1 MNKIT
6 FDPETLAPVV
16 EQGNE
21 ESDPKLELHQRGILS
36 NFGGLR
42 FGNIPV
48 GDALIG
54 GTAASLVSELTD
66 AFTPKD
72 NTIVSALIKIVGGNL
87 LAGAFSGILGNNATS
102 AARLLVTYDGLRDII
117 PLDGW
122 IREILD
128 PIKKAVPVK
137 PNGVVGQSQPPVNV
151 AYGPGQ
157 RDVMSLDNWMASAA
171 RGN

>member
-6 FDPETLAPVV
+6 FDPNTLAPIV
-16 EQGNE
+16 EQGEE
-21 ESDPKLELHQRGILS
+21 ESDPKMELHQRGILS

-54 GTAASLVSELTD
+54 GSAASLVSELTD
-66 AFTPKD
+66 AFTPGD
-72 NTIVSALIKIVGGNL
+72 NTVVSALIKIVAGNL

-102 AARLLVTYDGLRDII
+102 AARLLVTYDGIRDLI
-117 PLDGW
+117 PLDSW

-128 PIKKAVPVK
+128 PIKKNA
-137 PNGVVGQSQPPVNV
+137 NVGQSQPPVNV
-151 AYGPGQ
+151 PYGPGQ
-157 RDVMSLDNWMASAA
+157 RDVMSLDNWMATAA